1 MTVMPLDKRTR
12 RKKKKYKCLEA
23 EAEAEPTTDKD
34 KQNSRQRKLKL
45 LYNTFAFVITR
56 IVRMNQARLLTNDK
70 KTYRQFNSL
79 SKEIDPKI
87 QRCCCCYDEAESSL
101 FLTPRRNFLII
112 ISRRIRDSYEKVLQ
126 LSSSLSEN
134 VCHLKITTTPRLSV
148 NQQQV
153 ASGVF
158 CSRCDSNSN

>member
-56 IVRMNQARLLTNDK
+56 IVRMNQARLLPK
-70 KTYRQFNSL
+70 KLTQKYNAAAAVVTMKQ
-79 SKEIDPKI
+79 KI
-87 QRCCCCYDEAESSL
+87 
-101 FLTPRRNFLII
+101 N
-112 ISRRIRDSYEKVLQ
+112 
-126 LSSSLSEN
+126 
-134 VCHLKITTTPRLSV
+134 
-148 NQQQV
+148 
-153 ASGVF
+153 
-158 CSRCDSNSN
+158 